1 MRKKYPVSLL
11 CRLLDVSRSGYYK
24 WRRRRGIKNRYEK
37 DRELLTE
44 LLYSHHLRHPSY
56 GYHRLSVSVFR
67 ETGWIFSHNLA
78 HKCCKQAGIHSK
90 ARKHGKYRKPGE
102 ESIRFPN
109 IVRGKWHPKEP
120 LQIVTS
126 DMTMFRSGG
135 KQYEWTLLIDA
146 FNNEILAHKVS
157 DKPGDNRP
165 YYHVLE
171 ELLQLSKLKKEKTAP
186 IVFHSD
192 QGAVYSSRAFYK
204 AHEQYTTLQRSM
216 SRVGTPTDN
225 PVIEAL
231 NGWIKE
237 ELMTDFDLAHAK
249 NVQKLLDDYASSCI
263 AIQKPRPV
271 QTGTGLLMLFIGVY
285 LLLTG
290 SQQMLQVLFLCLFVC
305 CLPASRNSAYCQ
317 KSSLSNRPMFA
328 ALKTGFLPSF
338 LCRS

>member
-157 DKPGDNRP
+157 DKPGDNGP

-171 ELLQLSKLKKEKTAP
+171 ELLRLSNLKKEKTAP

-237 ELMTDFDLAHAK
+237 ELMTDFDLADVK
-249 NVQKLLDDYASSCI
+249 NVQKLLDDYVFYYNYWRPAAALQYKS
-263 AIQKPRPV
+263 PV
-271 QTGTGLLMLFIGVY
+271 QFKLE
-285 LLLTG
+285 
-290 SQQMLQVLFLCLFVC
+290 Q
-305 CLPASRNSAYCQ
+305 
-317 KSSLSNRPMFA
+317 
-328 ALKTGFLPSF
+328 GF
-338 LCRS
+338 